1 MRASFKSLAVLLG
14 VLTISGAPAAAFAA
28 EPVEFPPGKYLVD
41 ESNVL
46 NSSEESHIVEA
57 IEQLQNEQNIN
68 LHVAFVPEFTG
79 AEDPGAWLE
88 ETARINNLGTID
100 GVLAVSTKERN
111 FRLSFNSAGEISAEE
126 EQTISQELV
135 APELRDDN
143 WVEAAVSATKGAADA
158 AGGGD
163 GNPNDG
169 GGLST
174 VLTVALIIA
183 VIGIGGF
190 IFLRSR
196 SNSNTRKVQAELEQ
210 EEQQGPSDPLAALSV
225 DELRLRAGS
234 LLIAC
239 DDAIK
244 TSEQEVLF
252 AQAQYGEKAVQPFI
266 ADIGNAR
273 TQLGE
278 SFKLQQQLDDHI
290 PDTEEQQ
297 RSWLGQIIRSCEA
310 ANHSLGE
317 HKAEFD
323 QLRELEKNAPAAL
336 QSARDGAAE
345 AARKVQA
352 AEASLA
358 KLQERYAGEAITQVA
373 DNISQANQRLEFVE
387 TAAETAEAKIA
398 EGDTASAVIAV
409 RAAEDSVQQTNIL
422 LDAIGKLSKDLD
434 EATKELEPAMT
445 DVASDVAAAR
455 AMLDNGS
462 NPELAGPLART
473 ESALQSVRS
482 EMASGKYGPLA
493 CLQRIEEANRQ
504 LDEAL
509 AGVRDKQEQ
518 DRRSRSALQQA
529 VISARSQISGTSD
542 YIAARRGGVGSEART
557 RLAEAQRNLDHA
569 LSISRE
575 DPTTALSY
583 AHQANVLA
591 GQAAK
596 IAQTDVEGFGG
607 YGGYGGGMYGR
618 HRGGSGMG
626 GAMLGGIL
634 LGSILNGGGG
644 FGGFGDGFGGDFGGG
659 DFGGFGGGDFGGG
672 AGGSF

>member
-1 MRASFKSLAVLLG
+1 MRASTKSLTALLG
-14 VLTISGAPAAAFAA
+14 ALAVFSAPAAAYAA
-28 EPVEFPPGKYLVD
+28 DPVEFQPGDYLID
-41 ESNVL
+41 ESDVL
-46 NSSEESHIVEA
+46 SSSEESEVTDA
-57 IEQLQNEQNIN
+57 IEQLQTEHGLN

-79 AEDPGAWLE
+79 AESPQAWLE
-88 ETARINNLGTID
+88 ETAELNDLGTID
-100 GVLAVSTKERN
+100 GVLAVATQQRD
-111 FRLSFNSAGEISAEE
+111 FRLGFNSASDISAEE
-126 EQTISQELV
+126 EQTISQEV
-135 APELRDDN
+135 IAPELREDN
-143 WVEAAVSATKGAADA
+143 WVEAAVSATNGAADA
-158 AGGGD
+158 ASGGD

-169 GGLST
+169 GGFST

-183 VIGIGGF
+183 VIGIAGF
-190 IFLRSR
+190 LFLRSR
-196 SNSNTRKVQAELEQ
+196 SNSNTRKGQAELEPD
-210 EEQQGPSDPLAALSV
+210 EQQAPSDPLAGLSV
-225 DELRLRAGS
+225 EELRLRAGS

-266 ADIGNAR
+266 ADIENAK

-278 SFKLQQQLDDHI
+278 SFKFQQQLDDHI

-297 RSWLGQIIRSCEA
+297 RSWLGQIIRNCEA

-323 QLRELEKNAPAAL
+323 QLRELEKNAPVAL
-336 QSARDGAAE
+336 QNARDRAAE
-345 AARKVQA
+345 AALKVQA
-352 AEASLA
+352 AETSLA
-358 KLQERYAGEAITQVA
+358 KLQERYAGEAIRQVA

-387 TAAETAEAKIA
+387 TAAETAEEELAQ
-398 EGDTASAVIAV
+398 GGTSSAVIAV
-409 RAAEDSVQQTNIL
+409 RAAEDSVHQTNVL
-422 LDAIGKLSKDLD
+422 LDAIDKLSMDLD
-434 EATKELEPAMT
+434 EATQALEPAMA
-445 DVASDVAAAR
+445 DVSADVAAAR
-455 AMLDNGS
+455 AMVDSGS
-462 NPELAGPLART
+462 HPELAGPLART
-473 ESALQSVRS
+473 EFALESVRN
-482 EMASGKYGPLA
+482 EMASGKYGPLS
-493 CLQRIEEANRQ
+493 CMRRIEEANVQ

-509 AGVRDKQEQ
+509 AGVRDKEEQ

-529 VISARSQISGTSD
+529 LMSARSQISGTSD

-569 LSISRE
+569 LSIARE

-607 YGGYGGGMYGR
+607 YGGYGGGMYSR

-644 FGGFGDGFGGDFGGG
+644 FGGFGDGFGGGG
-659 DFGGFGGGDFGGG
+659 DFGGGFGGGDFGGG

>member
-1 MRASFKSLAVLLG
+1 MRASIKSLTALLG
-14 VLTISGAPAAAFAA
+14 ALAVVSAPVAASAA
-28 EPVEFPPGKYLVD
+28 EPVEFPPGEYLID
-41 ESNVL
+41 DSDVL
-46 NSSEESHIVEA
+46 SSSDASEVTDA
-57 IEQLQNEQNIN
+57 IEQLQNDHNVN
-68 LHVAFVPEFTG
+68 LHIVFVPEFTG
-79 AEDPGAWLE
+79 AEDPQAWLE
-88 ETARINNLGTID
+88 ETAQINNLGTID
-100 GVLAVSTKERN
+100 GVLAVATEQRD
-111 FRLSFNSAGEISAEE
+111 FQFSFNSAGEISAEE
-126 EQTISQELV
+126 EQTISQELIV
-135 APELRDDN
+135 PELREDN
-143 WVEAAVSATKGAADA
+143 WVEAAVSATSGAADA

-183 VIGIGGF
+183 VLGIARF
-190 IFLRSR
+190 LFLRSR
-196 SNSNTRKVQAELEQ
+196 SNSGTRKGQAELE
-210 EEQQGPSDPLAALSV
+210 EDEQQAPADPLADLTV
-225 DELRLRAGS
+225 EELRLRAGS

-266 ADIGNAR
+266 ADIGNAK
-273 TQLGE
+273 TQLRE
-278 SFKLQQQLDDHI
+278 SFKFQQQLDDHI

-297 RSWLGQIIRSCEA
+297 RSWLGQIIRNCEA

-323 QLRELEKNAPAAL
+323 QLRELERNAPAAL
-336 QSARDGAAE
+336 QNARDGAAD

-352 AEASLA
+352 AELSLA
-358 KLQERYAGEAITQVA
+358 KLQEQYDGEAIRQVA

-387 TAAETAEAKIA
+387 TAAETAEEELAQ
-398 EGDTASAVIAV
+398 GGTGSAVIAV
-409 RAAEDSVQQTNIL
+409 RAAEDSVHQTNVL
-422 LDAIGKLSKDLD
+422 LDAIDKLSKDLE
-434 EATKELEPAMT
+434 EATKALEPAIA
-445 DVASDVAAAR
+445 DVASDVAAAQ
-455 AMLDNGS
+455 AMVNSGS
-462 NPELAGPLART
+462 HSELAGPLART
-473 ESALQSVRS
+473 EFALQTVRN
-482 EMASGKYGPLA
+482 EMAAGKYGPLS
-493 CLQRIEEANRQ
+493 CLRRIEEANLQ

-509 AGVRDKQEQ
+509 AGVRDKEEQ

-529 VISARSQISGTSD
+529 VMSARSQISGTSD

-569 LSISRE
+569 LSIAQD
-575 DPTTALSY
+575 DPATALSY

-607 YGGYGGGMYGR
+607 YGGYGGGMYSR

-644 FGGFGDGFGGDFGGG
+644 FGGFGDGFGGGDFG
-659 DFGGFGGGDFGGG
+659 GGFGGGDFGGG

>member
-1 MRASFKSLAVLLG
+1 MRASIKPWAVSIG
-14 VLTISGAPAAAFAA
+14 IAAAFSAPAAAFAA
-28 EPVEFPPGKYLVD
+28 EPVEFPPGEYLID
-41 ESNVL
+41 ESDVL
-46 NSSEESHIVEA
+46 SSSEESTVIDA
-57 IEQLQNEQNIN
+57 IEQLQDEHGYN
-68 LHVAFVPEFTG
+68 LHIAFVPDFTG
-79 AEDPGAWLE
+79 TDSPQAWVQ
-88 ETARINNLGTID
+88 ETAQVNNLGTID
-100 GVLAVSTKERN
+100 GVLAVATETRDFQLN
-111 FRLSFNSAGEISAEE
+111 FNSASDISAEE
-126 EQTISQELV
+126 EQTISQEV
-135 APELRDDN
+135 VRPELDDDN
-143 WVEAAVSATKGAADA
+143 WAEAAIGATNGAADA
-158 AGGGD
+158 ASGGD

-169 GGLST
+169 GGIST

-183 VIGIGGF
+183 VIGIAGF
-190 IFLRSR
+190 LFLRSR
-196 SNSNTRKVQAELEQ
+196 SHSATKDGQAELDKD
-210 EEQQGPSDPLAALSV
+210 EEKAPPDPLASLSIE
-225 DELRLRAGS
+225 ELRQRAGS
-234 LLIAC
+234 LLVAC

-244 TSEQEVLF
+244 TSDQEVLF
-252 AQAQYGEKAVQPFI
+252 AQAQYGDEAVRPFI
-266 ADIGNAR
+266 ADIDHAK

-297 RSWLGQIIRSCEA
+297 RSWLGQIIRNCEA
-310 ANHSLGE
+310 ANSSLEE

-323 QLRELEKNAPAAL
+323 KLRELEKNAPAAL
-336 QSARDGAAE
+336 QNARARAAD
-345 AARKVQA
+345 ATQNVQA

-373 DNISQANQRLEFVE
+373 DNIAQANQRLEFVE
-387 TAAETAEAKIA
+387 TAAETAEEKIA
-398 EGDTASAVIAV
+398 EGDTGSAVIAV

-422 LDAIGKLSKDLD
+422 LDAIDKLSDDLA
-434 EATKELEPAMT
+434 EATKELEPAIA
-445 DVASDVAAAR
+445 DVSADVAAAR
-455 AMLDNGS
+455 AMLDGGS
-462 NPELAGPLART
+462 HPELAGPLART
-473 ESALQSVRS
+473 ESALQQVRS
-482 EMASGKYGPLA
+482 EMAAGKYGPLA
-493 CLQRIEEANRQ
+493 CLQRIDEANRQ

-569 LSISRE
+569 LSISRD
-575 DPTTALSY
+575 DPTSALSY

-607 YGGYGGGMYGR
+607 HGGYGGGMYSR

-634 LGSILNGGGG
+634 LGSVLGGGG
-644 FGGFGDGFGGDFGGG
+644 G
-659 DFGGFGGGDFGGG
+659 FGGFGGGDFGGG
-672 AGGSF
+672 DFGGGFGGGAGGSF